1 MRGGSAR
8 VPPDTGPGEI
18 PRDMSKSL
26 KLTLDILIGA
36 AAPVVILKYGTAPLG
51 TLTAYLAAALVPV
64 AWVLVDL
71 FVISR
76 RFNFITTY
84 GGASAIMRGALT
96 FWYVDGALFAF
107 KDSASF
113 LLAFLVFGLTAL
125 VGTPVTR
132 SVALQGLDPDTPER
146 ERQMHRLLD
155 EPSVQK
161 ALKQAALLIGASNLA
176 AGAANYVINLRMVTA
191 PFNTPVFNDQVANV
205 NAVTRLVLVL
215 PDMLVLFFAFQLMY
229 KAMYALLPAD
239 EGTDPAA
246 GEFWT
251 LLSRREDAM
260 ARVRSAD
267 TTLSA
272 SAAETMARKQARG
285 EFGIS

>member
-26 KLTLDILIGA
+26 KLTLDILLGA

-161 ALKQAALLIGASNLA
+161 ALKE
-176 AGAANYVINLRMVTA
+176 V
-191 PFNTPVFNDQVANV
+191 
-205 NAVTRLVLVL
+205 
-215 PDMLVLFFAFQLMY
+215 
-229 KAMYALLPAD
+229 
-239 EGTDPAA
+239 
-246 GEFWT
+246 T
-251 LLSRREDAM
+251 LLGQPFVKDDKQTIEQLLKARG
-260 ARVRSAD
+260 ARVHGF
-267 TTLSA
+267 TLYVVGEGIEKKQSDF
-272 SAAETMARKQARG
+272 AAEVAEAAAAAARA
-285 EFGIS
+285 